1 MSDEKARI
9 WAEKIIAVRSGKLTA
24 REAALEL
31 SVSRKTYYE
40 KENRALAAIVEA
52 LRDQPAGRP
61 PQKTDQ
67 EKENLQ
73 RKVKTLE
80 EENLLLR
87 SSLRIRE
94 VMREAETEG
103 GKKRSDK
110 DDHA

>member
-9 WAEKIIAVRSGKLTA
+9 WAEKIIAVRSGKLSAT
-24 REAALEL
+24 EAAREL

-40 KENRALAAIVEA
+40 KENRALAAIMEA
-52 LRDQPAGRP
+52 LRDQPVGRP
-61 PQKTDQ
+61 AQETDEEKTELQKKMKDM
-67 EKENLQ
+67 
-73 RKVKTLE
+73 E

-94 VMREAETEG
+94 VMQEAEAEG
-103 GKKRSDK
+103 GKKGTDS